1 MNDFLEVSICP
12 NYYMYCFQ
20 DLAKKIERDSTVQA
34 IIREAA
40 VRAKI
45 QLSSEMAVNISIPI
59 LSGGKNLTV
68 ELTRSGP

>member
-1 MNDFLEVSICP
+1 M
-12 NYYMYCFQ
+12 
-20 DLAKKIERDSTVQA
+20 QA

-59 LSGGKNLTV
+59 LSDGKNFTV